1 VVSDWLAQLE
11 NRLAEGAEEAL
22 AEALISLAFAA
33 AGDLGIPDDERRAAG
48 RRALVM
54 LAAGGSP
61 VRGLDLDGRAVTA
74 LATDLGT
81 PARLEALEA
90 GLALLHVQASGLPH
104 VSEALRG
111 LAETPDVAWRAYAAA
126 VLAEELDL
134 EIGEE

>member
-33 AGDLGIPDDERRAAG
+33 AGDLDIPDDERRAAG

-74 LATDLGT
+74 LAIELET
-81 PARLEALEA
+81 PERLETLDA
-90 GLALLHVQASGLPH
+90 GLQLLRGQAGGLPH

-111 LAETPDVAWRAYAAA
+111 LAEAPDVAWRAYAAA